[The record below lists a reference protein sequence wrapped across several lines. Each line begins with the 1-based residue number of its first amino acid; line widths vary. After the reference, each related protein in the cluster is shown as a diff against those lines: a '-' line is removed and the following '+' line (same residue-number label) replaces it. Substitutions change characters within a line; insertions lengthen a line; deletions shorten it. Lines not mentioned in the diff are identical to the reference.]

1 MRMSDYEITDSMLAR
16 PVVDAEDLD
25 RFPEILARYEEGDR
39 VPDHFGSVG
48 AFVAYAWS
56 LDSFQDED
64 CGTAGRGNDWHG
76 MFWSD
81 HVILRCEGTGHISAW
96 RVGPD
101 YINAEWAKITA
112 GAVEGV

>member
-1 MRMSDYEITDSMLAR
+1 MAYEITDSMLAR
-16 PVVDAEDLD
+16 PVVDADDID

-56 LDSFQDED
+56 LDSSQDAD
-64 CGTAGRGNDWHG
+64 CGTAGHGNDWHAL
-76 MFWSD
+76 FWSD

-101 YINAEWAKITA
+101 YIEAEWAKITA
-112 GAVEGV
+112 GAVYAH